1 MSDNSR
7 LKVAVI
13 GGGIAGAELIRRA
26 LPGPYDITLIE
37 PKNQIECQALYP
49 EYIACNASLED
60 LVAPLKPFC
69 DRVGAELINERA
81 VRLEGNRVIC
91 DKSTVEYDLAVI
103 ATGAVQ
109 NYFGIHGSDKA
120 FSVNTFSGAM
130 RARDYLERKSPEKIV
145 IIGSGLTGVE
155 TACALSDSLNANISV
170 VETKNRLLPQFSENV
185 SSIIEKT
192 LFGKGVKTFVSMRV
206 QEICEDSILFSDGQS
221 LECDMAIWT
230 GGIKPC
236 EFVQGIEL
244 PKWKD
249 EWILT
254 DGRLR
259 ASDDVFVIGDSAW
272 ISIDGK
278 VASKTA
284 AEAEH
289 QAKHM
294 ARNLKRL
301 AEGRE
306 PLRYPIL
313 ASTDASAQVA
323 LISIG
328 REHAVGVYGGMCI
341 TMSTRLM
348 YALKYWIDK
357 SFINRFK

>member
-13 GGGIAGAELIRRA
+13 GGGIAGAELIRVA

-49 EYIACNASLED
+49 EYIACNACLDD

-69 DRVGAELINERA
+69 DRVGAELINEHA
-81 VRLEGNRVIC
+81 VSLEGSRVVC
-91 DKSTVEYDLAVI
+91 DRSIVEYDLAVI

-109 NYFGIHGSDKA
+109 NYFGIHGADRA

-130 RARDYLERKSPEKIV
+130 RARDYLEHKSPENIV

-155 TACALSDSLNANISV
+155 TACALSDNLDANIHI
-170 VETKNRLLPQFSENV
+170 VETKDRLLPQFSENV
-185 SSIIEKT
+185 SSLIEKT
-192 LFGKGVKTFVSMRV
+192 LSRKGVKTNVSMRV
-206 QEICEDSILFSDGQS
+206 QEICDDSILFSSGES

-236 EFVQGIEL
+236 EFVQGL
-244 PKWKD
+244 KYPKWKD

-254 DGRLR
+254 DGYLR

-272 ISIDGK
+272 ISVDGK

-294 ARNLKRL
+294 ARNLRKI
-301 AEGRE
+301 AEGRK
-306 PLRYPIL
+306 LIRYSIL
-313 ASTDASAQVA
+313 ASTDAGTQVA

-341 TMSTRLM
+341 TMSTRLIH
-348 YALKYWIDK
+348 ALKNWIDK
-357 SFINRFK
+357 SFINKFK

>member
-7 LKVAVI
+7 LKVVVI

-155 TACALSDSLNANISV
+155 TACALSDSLNADISV

-221 LECDMAIWT
+221 LECDIAIWT
-230 GGIKPC
+230 GGIKP
-236 EFVQGIEL
+236 
-244 PKWKD
+244 
-249 EWILT
+249 
-254 DGRLR
+254 
-259 ASDDVFVIGDSAW
+259 
-272 ISIDGK
+272 
-278 VASKTA
+278 
-284 AEAEH
+284 
-289 QAKHM
+289 
-294 ARNLKRL
+294 
-301 AEGRE
+301 
-306 PLRYPIL
+306 
-313 ASTDASAQVA
+313 
-323 LISIG
+323 
-328 REHAVGVYGGMCI
+328 
-341 TMSTRLM
+341 
-348 YALKYWIDK
+348 
-357 SFINRFK
+357 

>member
-1 MSDNSR
+1 MGKHSR
-7 LKVAVI
+7 PRIAVI
-13 GGGIAGAELIRRA
+13 GGGIAGAELIRKA

-37 PKNQIECQALYP
+37 PKNQLECQALYP
-49 EYIACNASLED
+49 EYIAGSACLED

-69 DRVGAELINERA
+69 DRVGAELINEHA
-81 VRLEGNRVIC
+81 VSLKGNRVIC

-109 NYFGIHGSDKA
+109 NCFGIHGADKA
-120 FSVNTFSGAM
+120 FTVNTFSGAM
-130 RARDYLERKSPEKIV
+130 RARDYIERRSPEKIV

-155 TACALSDSLNANISV
+155 TACALSDSSNANIYV
-170 VETKNRLLPQFSENV
+170 VETKDRLLPQFSENV
-185 SSIIEKT
+185 SSLIEKT
-192 LFGKGVKTFVSMRV
+192 LSKKGVETLVSMRV
-206 QEICEDSILFSDGQS
+206 QEIRDDSILFPNGQS

-236 EFVQGIEL
+236 EFIQGLEL

-254 DGRLR
+254 DDCLH
-259 ASDDVFVIGDSAW
+259 ASDDVFAIGDSAW
-272 ISIDGK
+272 IRIDGK

-294 ARNLKRL
+294 ARNLTRL

-306 PLRYPIL
+306 LIRYSIL
-313 ASTDASAQVA
+313 ASTDVSSQVA

-328 REHAVGVYGGMCI
+328 REHAVGVYGSTCI
-341 TMSTRLM
+341 AMSTRLI

-357 SFINRFK
+357 SFINKFK

>member
-1 MSDNSR
+1 MSDHSR

-13 GGGIAGAELIRRA
+13 GGGIAGAELIRKA

-49 EYIACNASLED
+49 EYIACNASLDD

-69 DRVGAELINERA
+69 DRVGAELINEHA
-81 VRLEGNRVIC
+81 VSLEESKVVC
-91 DKSTVEYDLAVI
+91 DKSIVEYDLAII

-109 NYFGIHGSDKA
+109 NYFGIRGAEKA

-130 RARDYLERKSPEKIV
+130 RARDYLERKSPEQIV

-155 TACALSDSLNANISV
+155 TACALSDSLNADIHV

-185 SSIIEKT
+185 SSLIEKT
-192 LFGKGVKTFVSMRV
+192 LSRKGVKTLVSMRV
-206 QEICEDSILFSDGQS
+206 QEICDDSILFSDGES

-236 EFVQGIEL
+236 EFVQGLTL

-254 DGRLR
+254 NDGLR
-259 ASDDVFVIGDSAW
+259 ASDDIFVIGDSAW

-301 AEGRE
+301 AEDRE

-313 ASTDASAQVA
+313 ASTDADAQVA

-341 TMSTRLM
+341 TMSTKLI